1 MIIAIDFDGAICR
14 NKYPEIGDPMPLAIE
29 SIKKLKERGHD
40 LILWTCRQGELLDDA
55 VRWCEE
61 HGIPFDLVNE
71 HEPNNLKAFDGV
83 AGNKVFA
90 NIYIDDRNLGGFP
103 GWERAMEL
111 IKEAE
116 APKLE
121 WTTNEDFPRNNA
133 VGYAKI
139 SESTQMVYFCF
150 DHDFGYGAYWRCF
163 RGELPLEVDPRGV
176 WNDNLKEA
184 LREGFSK
191 KERAIMECEC
201 NFKKFTKERQ

>member
-1 MIIAIDFDGAICR
+1 MIIAIDFDGTICQ
-14 NKYPEIGDPMPLAIE
+14 NKYPEIGEPMPLAIE
-29 SIKKLKERGHD
+29 SIKELQERGHD

-71 HEPNNLKAFDGV
+71 HEPNNLKAFGGV

-90 NIYIDDRNLGGFP
+90 HIYIDDRNLGGFP
-103 GWERAMEL
+103 GWEQAMEI

-121 WTTNEDFPRNNA
+121 WTKREFPKDNA

-139 SESTQMVYFCF
+139 SESTQMVYFCYN
-150 DHDFGYGAYWRCF
+150 HDFGFGEYWRSF
-163 RGELPLEVDPRGV
+163 RGELPLEVDPRSYGDYV
-176 WNDNLKEA
+176 LDEA
-184 LREGFSK
+184 LTEGLSK
-191 KERAIMECEC
+191 KEQAIMDCEED
-201 NFKKFTKERQ
+201 FKKFLQERR

>member
-1 MIIAIDFDGAICR
+1 MIIAIDFDGTICQ
-14 NKYPEIGDPMPLAIE
+14 NKYPEIGAPMPLAIE
-29 SIKKLKERGHD
+29 SVKELRERGHD
-40 LILWTCRQGELLDDA
+40 LILWTCRQGEQLYDA

-61 HGIPFDLVNE
+61 HGISFDLVNE
-71 HEPNNLKAFDGV
+71 HEPNNLRAFGGV

-90 NIYIDDRNLGGFP
+90 NIYIDDRNLGGFT

-116 APKLE
+116 AANLK
-121 WTTNEDFPRNNA
+121 WTKNEDFPQNNA

-139 SESTQMVYFCF
+139 SESSQMVYFCY

-176 WNDNLKEA
+176 YPEDLVDT
-184 LREGFSK
+184 LREGFSL
-191 KERAIMECEC
+191 KEQAIMECDED
-201 NFKKFTKERQ
+201 FKELLRNRQ